1 MGISDKCVLVM
12 VCVAF
17 VGAGALYLYVA
28 RNLGAA
34 LGHCAARGRHP
45 CNQAKGW

>member
-34 LGHCAARGRHP
+34 LRALCD
-45 CNQAKGW
+45 KGSASL

>member
-28 RNLGAA
+28 RNLWAVLRAQGDEGSASS
-34 LGHCAARGRHP
+34 
-45 CNQAKGW
+45 